1 MRSIITFCILFLF
14 WVLLSGHLDLW
25 HLCWGAI
32 CTATVTYLSRDLL
45 FKGRLDLRSKGK
57 ESWRFLKY
65 LPWLLGQI
73 FKANLH
79 VARLALHPRMGELV
93 DPRIIRFRTRLKK
106 DLSLVTF
113 ANSITLTPGT
123 ITVLIEGDR
132 LYVHAIDRTSAEA
145 LPGEMEMRV
154 AEVYEER

>member
-1 MRSIITFCILFLF
+1 MRSIITFCILLLF
-14 WVLLSGHLDLW
+14 WVLLSGQLDLW
-25 HLCWGAI
+25 HLSWGMI

-45 FKGRLDLRSKGK
+45 FKGRLDLREKGK
-57 ESWRFLKY
+57 EAWRFLKY

-79 VARLALHPRMGELV
+79 VARLALHPRMGELI
-93 DPRIIRFRTRLKK
+93 DPHIIRFRTKLKK

-123 ITVLIEGDR
+123 ITVLIDGDR
-132 LYVHAIDRTSAEA
+132 LYVHAIDRPSAEA
-145 LPGEMEMRV
+145 LPGEMERRV
-154 AEVYEER
+154 AEVYEEE